1 MSKHVL
7 VWCVL
12 FLSVLGSVPQAGAQG
27 LNTASIIGQ
36 VKDESGAVLPSV
48 TVSASSP
55 ALQLQQ
61 VSAITDERGEYRL
74 VELPL
79 GTYEVTYTLPGFQG
93 LKRSDLRLAAGFV
106 AKIDVTLKLGSVS
119 ENVTVVADSPIVDV
133 TSSKTVTEF
142 LQEDLSSLPS
152 SRNSIVTLLNQAP
165 GINGRLDVGGSQ
177 TAVLPSMPV
186 FGRPGQSEPMIE
198 GINGREA
205 TGNLGG
211 SYYDYSTFEEAQVET
226 VAHDAESAV
235 SGVRLNA
242 ITKSGGNAFHGTY
255 FGAKEGQKLQAN
267 NIDATLAK
275 QGIIDGN
282 PVQTRWDAS
291 GDLGGH
297 IIKDKLWFYGAAR
310 RQRYVNGVIGL
321 LAADGINPGYE
332 PTMISFLTGKLSYQP
347 AASQRFILF
356 RQYFKKDVIGGGSQF
371 TPWYSQWHL
380 YQPGANS
387 KVEWVGNFGNSIV
400 GEAQWGNSWYNT
412 DVEGMSND
420 VATFDIVTM
429 KYTGQQFNQYQT
441 PRKNHIWRHDF
452 KGNLSIYKGDWL
464 HGNHDIKIGVNY
476 FLERRSESLFQRVPA
491 GDYVLRFQSGV
502 PYQLATF
509 NTPVVPL
516 NAVNYTGAFLRDN
529 WAVNRRLT
537 LNMGLRFDRYNMFL
551 PVQSRQAGTFAD
563 AQTFPFV
570 QFNIWN
576 EIVPRLHFAY
586 DITGSGKTV
595 IRGGWGR
602 FGDLRDAYSEPV
614 PFNPNVGIT
623 TTWKWHDLN
632 NDKLYQPGEVNL
644 DPNNGTDFVSSSGAI
659 NSVVNPNERQP
670 KTDEVSG
677 SLERELGA
685 NMSVRVTGIYARN
698 SNNRRLLNT
707 LIPPSAYTIA
717 ITNPDPGPD
726 GKLGTADDPGANFT
740 YYEYPTSLQGL
751 QFLRNTV
758 VNDPK
763 YVNTWNSFELAVVK
777 RLSHKWQFRTSYS
790 ATKYNMQFPE
800 TGEVRSI
807 VALNPNAEIN
817 MVNRTWEWFF
827 KASGSYRLPWDLL
840 LSANYQLI
848 QGSPWSRQVLF
859 TGGKT
864 IPSITL
870 NVEPFG
876 THHLPSTS
884 LLDNRIEKTIRI
896 TENVKLSGRIE
907 VFNLLNVN
915 TVRGITARSGA
926 SFGIPT
932 SIMPPRIA
940 QFGAQ
945 LAF

>member
-1 MSKHVL
+1 MWKRHFGA
-7 VWCVL
+7 L
-12 FLSVLGSVPQAGAQG
+12 FLVVSFIVAETKAGGQS
-27 LNTASIIGQ
+27 LSTASIIGQ
-36 VKDESGAVLPSV
+36 VKDESGAVLPGV

-55 ALQLQQ
+55 ALQLRQ
-61 VSAITDERGEYRL
+61 VTAVTDERGEYRL
-74 VELPL
+74 VELSL
-79 GTYEVTYTLPGFQG
+79 GTYEVTYMLPGFQTVQ
-93 LKRSDLRLAAGFV
+93 RSDLRLTAGFA
-106 AKIDVTLKLGSVS
+106 AKIDVTLTLGSVA
-119 ENVTVVADSPIVDV
+119 ENVTVMADSPIVDV

-142 LQEDLSSLPS
+142 LQEDLSSLPT

-226 VAHDAESAV
+226 VAHDAEAAV

-242 ITKSGGNAFHGTY
+242 ITKSGGNSFHGTY
-255 FGAKEGQKLQAN
+255 FGAKEDKRLQAN
-267 NIDATLAK
+267 NIDATLAR
-275 QGIIDGN
+275 QGIVDGN

-291 GDLGGH
+291 GDLGGRVVR
-297 IIKDKLWFYGAAR
+297 DKLWFYGAAR

-321 LAADGINPGYE
+321 LAADGVNPGYE

-347 AASQRFILF
+347 TPTQRFILF

-371 TPWYSQWHL
+371 TPWNSQWHL

-387 KVEWVGNFGNSIV
+387 KIEWVGDFGHSIV
-400 GEAQWGNSWYNT
+400 AEAQWGNSWYNT
-412 DVEGMSND
+412 QVQGMTND
-420 VATFDIVTM
+420 LATYDIVTQ
-429 KYTGQQFNQYQT
+429 KYTGEQFSQYQA
-441 PRKNHIWRHDF
+441 PRQNHIWRHDF
-452 KGNLSIYKGDWL
+452 KGSISIYKGGWL
-464 HGNHDIKIGVNY
+464 HGNHDIKAGGNY
-476 FLERRSESLFQRVPA
+476 FLERRSESLFHPPA
-491 GDYVLRFQSGV
+491 GDYVLVFKNRD
-502 PYQLATF
+502 PYQLYTF

-516 NAVNYTGAFLRDN
+516 NVVNYTGAYLRDN

-537 LNMGLRFDRYNMFL
+537 LNVGFRFDRYNMFL
-551 PVQSRQAGTFAD
+551 PQQSRQAGQFAP
-563 AQTFPFV
+563 AATFPFV
-570 QFNIWN
+570 QFNTWN
-576 EIVPRLHFAY
+576 EVVPRLHFAL
-586 DITGSGKTV
+586 DVSGQGRTV

-623 TTWKWHDLN
+623 TTWKWHDFN
-632 NDKLYQPGEVNL
+632 GDKLYQPGEVNL
-644 DPNNGTDFVSSSGAI
+644 DPNGPDFVSSSGAA
-659 NSVVNPNERQP
+659 NSIVNPNEKQP
-670 KTDEVSG
+670 KTDEFSG
-677 SLERELGA
+677 SAEHQFGSNLSIRL
-685 NMSVRVTGIYARN
+685 TGIYARN

-707 LIPPSAYTIA
+707 LIPQAAYTIP

-726 GKLGTADDPGANFT
+726 GKVGTADDPGRNFT
-740 YYEYPTSLQGL
+740 YYEYPASLQGL
-751 QFLRNTV
+751 QFIRNTV
-758 VNDPK
+758 VNDPH
-763 YVNTWNSFELAVVK
+763 YVNTWRSIEIAGVK
-777 RLSHKWQFRTSYS
+777 RLSRNWQFHTSYS

-807 VALNPNAEIN
+807 AALNPNAQIN
-817 MVNRTWEWFF
+817 TRNRTWEWFF
-827 KASGSYRLPWDLL
+827 KAAGSYRLPLELL
-840 LSANYQLI
+840 ASVNYQLI
-848 QGSPWSRQVLF
+848 QGAPWSRQVLF

-876 THHLPSTS
+876 THHLPATS
-884 LLDNRIEKTIRI
+884 LLDNRVEKTIHL
-896 TENVKLSGRIE
+896 TENVKLSGLFE
-907 VFNLLNVN
+907 VFNVLNVN
-915 TVRGITARSGA
+915 TVRGITARSGS

-940 QFGAQ
+940 QFGAS
-945 LAF
+945 LSF